1 MEIVGEAQ
9 VLAEKSDLGTD
20 MLEKLLEL
28 NFGSLMHSSSTRMT
42 QGVYIP
48 EEGLDMASITNA
60 RLSVLLLIISSRPI
74 PLVQPGPWYQGCSAW
89 HQLRTR
95 CRREIKSR
103 RGCT

>member
-60 RLSVLLLIISSRPI
+60 RLFVL
-74 PLVQPGPWYQGCSAW
+74 C
-89 HQLRTR
+89 
-95 CRREIKSR
+95 
-103 RGCT
+103 

>member
-1 MEIVGEAQ
+1 VRFATNKDATTVSLTLCSNFIVAGTMEIVGEAQ

-60 RLSVLLLIISSRPI
+60 RLFVL
-74 PLVQPGPWYQGCSAW
+74 C
-89 HQLRTR
+89 
-95 CRREIKSR
+95 
-103 RGCT
+103 